1 MSATCT
7 DPQPSLLTAFT
18 AGCLLQQPLQCLTAL
33 SSRVWGHPSSSQN
46 LYFKTGSLLHGVFSR
61 PLTNKEKK
69 PSHDQQKSTI
79 FNCRLQQAP
88 HLPSANLHLFFSAG
102 LTLNSKFPSHHPPPK
117 QADPLQLLSH
127 ALGQMS
133 TNDCLLLHPCEMLLL
148 PCPARFLALSLIGY
162 SGSAPRPWEAMA
174 LHPVKDR
181 ASGEN
186 QRFTLVSCRK
196 FTVR

>member
-117 QADPLQLLSH
+117 QARPTAVAFTCSWTDVHKRLSSPTSLWD
-127 ALGQMS
+127 AAA
-133 TNDCLLLHPCEMLLL
+133 PL
-148 PCPARFLALSLIGY
+148 PCQVSGLKPHRLLRFSPQTLRGNGITSSKGQSLWGKSKI
-162 SGSAPRPWEAMA
+162 
-174 LHPVKDR
+174 HPGVMP
-181 ASGEN
+181 
-186 QRFTLVSCRK
+186 
-196 FTVR
+196 